1 MLEGSLQFHLMFL
14 LGNNGFDNF
23 VVHRG
28 AADPRN
34 LRRHLC
40 PMKESLAIAGKAGSG
55 SGPLCIVIGCNGVA
69 LDQLTCIILE

>member
-40 PMKESLAIAGKAGSG
+40 PNEGKPGDRRKSG
-55 SGPLCIVIGCNGVA
+55 LG
-69 LDQLTCIILE
+69 